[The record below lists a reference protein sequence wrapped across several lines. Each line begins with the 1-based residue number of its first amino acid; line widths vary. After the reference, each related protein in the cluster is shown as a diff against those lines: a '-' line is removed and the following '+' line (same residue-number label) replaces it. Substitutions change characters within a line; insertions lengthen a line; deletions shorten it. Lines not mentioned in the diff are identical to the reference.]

1 MAMKC
6 KHGKLKSPVR
16 EKDGSMRRCKL
27 PKKTKKGRSLDRK
40 HKSRESHEVRYRSDK
55 RKGKR

>member
-1 MAMKC
+1 MATKC
-6 KHGKLKSPVR
+6 KSGRLKSPVR

-40 HKSRESHEVRYRSDK
+40 HKSHESHEVRYRREK
-55 RKGKR
+55 RAGKR